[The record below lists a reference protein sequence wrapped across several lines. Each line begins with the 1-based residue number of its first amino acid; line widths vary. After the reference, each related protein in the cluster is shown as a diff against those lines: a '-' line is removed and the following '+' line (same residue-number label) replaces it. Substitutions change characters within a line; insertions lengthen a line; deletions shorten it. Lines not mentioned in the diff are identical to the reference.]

1 MIQCAACHL
10 ICDADNMIENQFLL
24 ELSNNEE
31 SASKVSELKC
41 SSCNDDAIATSW
53 CVDCAEYICD
63 ICVQAHQRLKIT
75 KDHTIKPKE
84 EGLLDNH
91 SLSNSLNPANLHCSI
106 HPQEK
111 LSLFCEN
118 CDKLTCR
125 DCQLIE
131 HRDHKYKFT
140 HEIASEARKYIANM
154 LKDVTYKRVL
164 LNSAMKVI
172 VDRQTLISDKKQTLV
187 NEITQLVVK

>member
-1 MIQCAACHL
+1 MNINKVPC
-10 ICDADNMIENQFLL
+10 I
-24 ELSNNEE
+24 LS
-31 SASKVSELKC
+31 VLGC
-41 SSCNDDAIATSW
+41 F
-53 CVDCAEYICD
+53 
-63 ICVQAHQRLKIT
+63 HRLKIT

-84 EGLLDNH
+84 EGLLD
-91 SLSNSLNPANLHCSI
+91 SQSSSNSLNPANLYCSA

-111 LSLFCEN
+111 LSLFCED

-125 DCQLIE
+125 DCQLTE
-131 HRDHKYKFT
+131 HRHHKYKFT
-140 HEIASEARKYIANM
+140 HEIALEARKFISSM

-172 VDRQTLISDKKQTLV
+172 VDRQALITDKKQALV